1 MSKTPDFAAKER
13 NRLDALLALNVLDT
27 PPEVEF
33 EALVNAAALICDVP
47 ISLISLVDE
56 DRQWFKAQVGL
67 AGISETPREVAIC
80 STAIDGD
87 GLFEVHDALSDAR
100 FSDNPLIIGEPAI
113 RFYAGVPLKLSDGS
127 QVGTICVIDTQPR
140 ILTDTQREILENLA
154 KSAVHALESRKAAFV
169 FSQKEAQLK
178 ALTNAAPLGVFFV
191 DLEGGC
197 TYTNERMQ
205 TIFGITEAEALGTGW
220 QNSIDLED
228 SDHVLSQWSRSINV
242 NAKFEATFRIRTKS
256 GVERRVRCITAPAIA
271 QDGAARSHV
280 GSIEDVTEK
289 LRSEAQLNTERLR
302 LGSILEAT
310 AVGTWEWDYVSDKIR
325 VNDQWAGILG
335 LSGEGG
341 ADCTLAEFRSF
352 INPEDL
358 ERSIALLAEHIN
370 GGTNAYECE
379 LRLRHHDGHWVWVL
393 DRGKIMSW
401 QDGQPKLLF
410 GTYHDITD
418 RKAQQHTLERSER
431 FLERTGI
438 AAGVGGW
445 ELDVRTQTLVWSD
458 QTCRIHGFEPG
469 HKPDLNEAINSYAPE
484 ARPIIQAA
492 VQEAMATGQ
501 GWDLELPLI
510 TTQGKPIWVRAV
522 GNAEF
527 QDGQPVL
534 LFGAFQDITQKINDQ
549 HELAAEHHRV
559 QVLGAELSSQHER
572 MRVTLQS
579 IGDAVITTDETGR
592 VTWLN
597 PVAEVMTGWQNNEA
611 IGRLLGQI
619 FVIQHEQTREPVE
632 SPVMTCL
639 KVGQP
644 VGLAAGTVLI
654 SRSGTEFGIEDSAAP
669 ILNDAGVILGVVL
682 VFHDVTEAR
691 RQSGEMTY
699 RATHD
704 QMTGALNR
712 SEFEGRLTAILADK
726 DRRRGQYALLF
737 IDLDQFKLVNDDCGH
752 SVGDDVL
759 KQVTKI
765 FGKSVR
771 SNDTVARI
779 GGDEFAI
786 ILENCE
792 PAQAVLVAQK
802 ICSHMDFFRF
812 AHDGKSFRIGT
823 SIGLVSIDQQWDDA
837 QTLIR
842 AADAACIAAKDEGR
856 NRVHVWDQ
864 ADGSMIL
871 RQGEMRWA
879 SRLEEALDSGRFVLF
894 AQRIEPAKPRKS
906 GLFLEVLIRLVEPSG
921 ALTMPGVFLPAAER
935 FNLMVRIDKWVLDT
949 VFNVLD
955 SMSDLSTVDMVGI
968 NISGKSLGDRSFHR
982 YVIEKLIHSGPAI
995 SKKLCFE
1002 ISETAAATNM
1012 ADVTLFIEQVH
1023 RLGVKIALD
1032 DFGSGVAS
1040 FGYLKLLAADYLK
1053 IDGQFITNLE
1063 TDPLCAAAVRCFVD
1077 VANVLGIPTIAEF
1090 VSSPSLRMLV
1100 GQFGVDYNQGYAISQ
1115 PEPLGQVLGL
1125 SF

>member
-370 GGTNAYECE
+370 GGTKAYECE

-492 VQEAMATGQ
+492 VQEAM
-501 GWDLELPLI
+501 
-510 TTQGKPIWVRAV
+510 
-522 GNAEF
+522 
-527 QDGQPVL
+527 
-534 LFGAFQDITQKINDQ
+534 
-549 HELAAEHHRV
+549 
-559 QVLGAELSSQHER
+559 
-572 MRVTLQS
+572 
-579 IGDAVITTDETGR
+579 
-592 VTWLN
+592 
-597 PVAEVMTGWQNNEA
+597 
-611 IGRLLGQI
+611 
-619 FVIQHEQTREPVE
+619 EPVE